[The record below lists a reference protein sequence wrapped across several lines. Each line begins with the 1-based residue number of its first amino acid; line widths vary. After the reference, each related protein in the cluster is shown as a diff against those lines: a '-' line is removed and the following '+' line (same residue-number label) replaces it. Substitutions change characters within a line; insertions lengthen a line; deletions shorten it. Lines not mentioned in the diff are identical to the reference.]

1 MKKHSVS
8 RSSRS
13 HSFRSMRMEPLEG
26 RILLAVGDWQ
36 GFENFPERN
45 VYESGSAIVDFE
57 ENVDLIGAADL
68 NHDGFDDLIAVN
80 KADSTVSVYLKDAA
94 GGYGAAKTTAIDKNL
109 SQVDIAAALGDFNG
123 DGKFDLLVA
132 DTSSTQ
138 NIVFSLYSWS
148 NGSFSLTKTSDPI
161 SLSVFAPSATV
172 FLPWSVEV
180 VQIDG
185 GAAVRMQAK
194 VPGVS
199 TSDCDRI
206 VLFSCSAAG
215 SFTATTG
222 SPYGTVNG
230 EGLVGSLTE
239 GGHSFLVTVNKGAG
253 RTCFNAYDVSVSYG
267 KASFAY
273 AVQSWNY
280 TAGTAIS
287 MTEPLGAVASG
298 QNLYY
303 CNTKKLVSLTL
314 SLDEAARTGSF
325 GDASAV
331 AFSGFSSSTRSVAMA
346 SGAFASVSSTD
357 LIAVSG
363 TDYVFFNA
371 TGGESPFSP
380 VSLVTQPDYFASWE
394 GDYNGDG
401 SLDLLVAGASGIW
414 LFADSDL
421 SAQPIQLG
429 NLNGTASSAVFGYFG
444 TGTAGMKD
452 DKIDVAVLYE
462 GKVGIFYQGVDGRF
476 TPEGVVSEGSCTVTF
491 ESVPSTA
498 YTTLIA
504 SGDVLGKTDASPA
517 DQIVV
522 GFYHTA
528 QGSEQSGLYLS
539 VIDPLQ
545 EVGAMIVSNRCVE
558 SQFTSSH
565 ELTALWV
572 GALCAGSDPYADV
585 LYTVCRTGNAASTIV
600 VLDNTTGSVD
610 AAVRK
615 TISAVPRGQYV
626 FLYNPYQPVSVA
638 CGDING
644 DGLTDIVFLSKGTG
658 ALDAAI
664 GYVLQTGEGFST
676 VTYVLNTSGSGEAGG
691 NNHRPD
697 EGFPGDNPP
706 VTLNGGIDQIGEVG
720 GLTLGDINGDG
731 KLDAV
736 FTVNNAGRSK
746 FYWALGKD
754 GDSRFNLPVYNT
766 LAGDDA
772 DGVNFQG
779 TDGELLAAPY
789 LLVSA
794 ADRGTGEP
802 SVYAVKGKTVL
813 RLDPSYEK
821 DTEGTMTVVI
831 RGLNGTVASA
841 AMTVDQIK
849 DQNFVYDWLDEW
861 SSFYVE
867 IWGAPSTSST
877 ITQFSAELSFRAGYY
892 VYSDVEAGTGFT
904 VTADDSTA
912 GKVTV
917 SGFAGTPVTV
927 ASGKQV
933 LLARVKMAP
942 VEGGGIFLDDLAN
955 VGVFQAFT
963 NSETFNLLVSKDSQS
978 INQSNGVNT
987 VTESLNTT
995 TYFPVRFDVNDDGAV
1010 DDADLAFFLKYY
1022 AQRPVGKYKILLVDT
1037 NPGATTI
1044 SDYDLSYFLAGY
1056 GWSYDGIR
1064 GVSYRTGGF
1073 YKDAGFDPYL
1083 LGWTV
1088 RPNSIVSSALES
1100 DCFVVSAFERPSAAA
1115 QSSPSDAVIVEAL
1128 DALRDD
1134 AVPAALAAV
1143 PFAAESDRTD
1153 WLFDF
1158 EEDAAVEEK
1167 IDSELLDYDIPV
1179 MD

>member
-1 MKKHSVS
+1 MKKNSISHSS
-8 RSSRS
+8 PN

-36 GFENFPERN
+36 GFEDFPERN
-45 VYESGSAIVDFE
+45 VYEAGSAIVDFE
-57 ENVDLIGAADL
+57 ENVDLVGAADL
-68 NHDGFDDLIAVN
+68 NNDGFDDLVTVN
-80 KADSTVSVYLKDAA
+80 KADSTVSVYLNDKA
-94 GGYGAAKTTAIDKNL
+94 GGYGPARTTTVDKNL

-123 DGKFDLLVA
+123 DGKYDLLVA

-148 NGSFSLTKTSDPI
+148 NGTFSLTKTSDPI
-161 SLSVFAPSATV
+161 SLSVFSPSATV

-180 VQIDG
+180 VQTG
-185 GAAVRMQAK
+185 SGAAVRMQAK

-230 EGLVGSLTE
+230 EGLVGSLSE
-239 GGHSFLVTVNKGAG
+239 GGHTFLVTVNKGSG

-267 KASFAY
+267 QANFAY
-273 AVQSWNY
+273 DVQSWNY
-280 TAGTAIS
+280 TAGTTTS
-287 MTEPLGAVASG
+287 MTEPLGAAASG
-298 QNLYY
+298 ENLYY

-314 SLDEAARTGSF
+314 SLDESARTGSF
-325 GDASAV
+325 GGASAV
-331 AFSGFSSSTRSVAMA
+331 AYSGFSSSTRSIAMA
-346 SGAFASVSSTD
+346 AGAFTSTSSTD
-357 LIAVSG
+357 LVAVSG
-363 TDYVFFNA
+363 TDYVFFRA
-371 TGGESPFSP
+371 TGGEPPYSPAT
-380 VSLVTQPDYFASWE
+380 LVTQPDYFASWE

-401 SLDLLVAGASGIW
+401 TLDLLVAGASGIW

-429 NLNGTASSAVFGYFG
+429 NLNGTASAAVFGYFG
-444 TGTAGMKD
+444 TGTAGVKD

-462 GKVGIFYQGVDGRF
+462 GKVGIFYQGADGRF
-476 TPEGVVSEGSCTVTF
+476 TPNGVVSDGSCTVTF

-498 YTTLIA
+498 YTSLIA
-504 SGDVLGKTDASPA
+504 SGDVLGKSDANPA

-522 GFYHTA
+522 GYYHTA

-539 VIDPLQ
+539 VIDPLK
-545 EVGAMIVSNRCVE
+545 EVGSMLVSNRCVE
-558 SQFTSSH
+558 SQFASSH

-600 VLDNTTGSVD
+600 VLDNTAGSVGT
-610 AAVRK
+610 AEK
-615 TISAVPRGQYV
+615 KSISAVPRGQYV

-638 CGDING
+638 CGDINA
-644 DGLTDIVFLSKGTG
+644 DGLTDIVFLSEGTG

-664 GYVLQTGEGFST
+664 GYVLQTSEGFSS
-676 VTYVLNTSGSGEAGG
+676 VAYVLNTTSSGEAGG

-697 EGFPGDNPP
+697 EGFPGDAPP
-706 VTLNGGIDQIGEVG
+706 VTINGGIDQIGQVG
-720 GLTLGDINGDG
+720 GLVLGDINGDG

-746 FYWALGKD
+746 FYWALGKE
-754 GDSRFNLPVYNT
+754 GSSPLNLPVYNA

-779 TDGELLAAPY
+779 TDGELFAAPY

-831 RGLNGTVASA
+831 RGLDGTVASQ

-849 DQNFVYDWLDEW
+849 NQGSVYDWLDEW

-877 ITQFSAELSFRAGYY
+877 ITQFSAELSFRSGYY
-892 VYSDVEAGTGFT
+892 VYSAVEAGTGFT

-917 SGFAGTPVTV
+917 SGFASTPVTV

-942 VEGGGIFLDDLAN
+942 VEGGGISLDDLAD

-978 INQSNGVNT
+978 INQSNGVNS
-987 VTESLNTT
+987 VTESLNKT

-1037 NPGATTI
+1037 TPGATTI

-1056 GWSYDGIR
+1056 GWSYDGVR

-1083 LGWTV
+1083 LGWV
-1088 RPNSIVSSALES
+1088 ARSDSVVSPALES
-1100 DCFVVSAFERPSAAA
+1100 DYFVVSAFDRPAAA
-1115 QSSPSDAVIVEAL
+1115 SAGSSSDKVILEAL

-1134 AVPAALAAV
+1134 SAAALAV
-1143 PFAAESDRTD
+1143 LPYVTESQRTD

-1158 EEDAAVEEK
+1158 DEEAAAEEG
-1167 IDSELLDYDIPV
+1167 IDSELLDYDIAI